1 MDCNCQSFLAVT
13 TRYACRFSLPVVCP
27 GTRQYPL
34 SILRVYRNNVLTST
48 TKKRAPEIV
57 APSNSHTGVVA
68 AAKKPDQRRKRADQ
82 AASI

>member
-1 MDCNCQSFLAVT
+1 
-13 TRYACRFSLPVVCP
+13 
-27 GTRQYPL
+27 
-34 SILRVYRNNVLTST
+34 VYRNNVLTST

-82 AASI
+82 ATSI

>member
-1 MDCNCQSFLAVT
+1 VS
-13 TRYACRFSLPVVCP
+13 
-27 GTRQYPL
+27 GTQQYPL

-82 AASI
+82 ATSI